1 MALRGRRGHS
11 GLPVRAPVAP
21 ARTAPPLP
29 GTEQQYRAMFENA
42 AVGITRVDLN
52 GVLVDLN
59 QKFCDML
66 GYSRDELLGKTV
78 REITHPDDYGQ
89 GTRYRAE
96 VTHGDAQSRSGEKRF
111 LRKDGSVMWVRRTM
125 SSVYDEAGNPQYV
138 ISVVEDITER
148 KAVEERHRAT
158 FENAPVGIMHTAI
171 DDDQILHANAKLSDM
186 LGYSLDELMR
196 MKTDDFIHPE
206 YVGTDQPKYRERLLK
221 GEMNAF
227 SSERLYRRKDG
238 SDLWV
243 NRTVSLARDSAGEPL
258 YFIRIIEDIT
268 ERKHAEEA
276 VARER
281 VLLRTIIDTVPDFI
295 YVKDADGRFRLA
307 NKAWLRERNI
317 VNGDIAG
324 KTVFEVFSGE
334 LAGKME
340 LQDETVVRTGIPV
353 LDMEQRIVLKAPEG
367 QPEKA
372 QWTSITKVPMRDTS
386 GEIVGTVGISRD
398 ITERKR
404 SEEALRASEEI
415 LRATF
420 DQASV
425 GISFST
431 PDLRFLQMND
441 RYCEIVGYSREELME
456 MDVLDVQLPDE
467 VEKLKDAC
475 AKLVSGAIASNVREK
490 QLMRKD
496 GTTVWCE
503 VSTSVVRNL
512 DGTPRH
518 FVTLA
523 QDISE
528 QKMAELRQVME
539 HSVTRV
545 LAEASTAE
553 EAMPQLIRTV
563 CESLGWACGAHWQW
577 DESHEQ
583 LRIAGSWHIGVP
595 EVAEFVAISA
605 GTVNEAPAWSGE
617 APKTKTGGLVRR
629 VWLGGAPAWIPDV
642 TREPGF
648 RRGENAVRAGLHCA
662 FGFPILADHR
672 PLGVLEFFGRD
683 IKQPDET
690 LLQAVQAIGRQIGL
704 FIQRKEAEQA
714 LRRSEERYRDLFE
727 ASPLPMWVWDD
738 ETLDIL
744 AVNQAAVQH
753 YGYSRDGF
761 LRMNVRDLWVPTDA
775 ARYEEHI
782 SNRGERQNLQL
793 QRRHRT
799 RDGRIIDVEV
809 TARGFVLSGRTTWLT
824 LINDITDR
832 KRAEAALRESEE
844 QFKQLAGNIPQ
855 VFWITDVSHR
865 GTIYISPAAAL
876 MLGRPLEELYRRPR
890 SLVKAVHPEDRRRV
904 HDARKFAM
912 RGGYDETYRVVR
924 PDGTIRW
931 VNDRAFPVQDAS
943 GRVYRIAGIA
953 EDVTEKKFAEE
964 QLMQLAHYDVL
975 TRLPN
980 RALFY
985 DRMKQAL
992 AQARRNQ
999 WTVGVMFIDLDR
1011 FKNVNDTLGHAVGD
1025 QLLQQVSE
1033 RLTRSVRAGDT
1044 VGRLGGD
1051 EFAIVLSNFS
1061 SAQDANLVAQK
1072 IMAGFDEPFRL
1083 EGSDIYATASIG
1095 ITLFPDDSA
1104 DQDTLIRN
1112 ADAAM
1117 YRAKEAGRNS
1127 YQFYTSGMN
1136 ARAVETLSL
1145 ESSLRRALERGEFLL
1160 HFQPK
1165 ASVADGH
1172 IIGTEALL
1180 RWQHP
1185 ERGLLSPGEFMPVLE
1200 ETGLIVQAGSW
1211 VLRSVCAQIKAW
1223 ERQGIVLLPVAVNLS
1238 ARQFIA
1244 RDFGP
1249 TIRRLLEE
1257 HKIDPVL
1264 LDLEITES
1272 SLMTNTEDAART
1284 LRYLSALGVG
1294 LAIDDFGTGYS
1305 SLSYLK
1311 RFPLDAL
1318 KIDRSFVRDLI
1329 SDVDDATITRAV
1341 ISMAHNLSLKV
1352 IAEGV
1357 ETEAQLAFLAEHG
1370 CDQIQG
1376 YYFSRPLPADE
1387 CGEWLKQKRRLQRVQ
1402 RTAAA
1407 PAAVYSNAK

>member
-1 MALRGRRGHS
+1 LALRRQGGRRG
-11 GLPVRAPVAP
+11 LPARAVAAARAAP
-21 ARTAPPLP
+21 ALP
-29 GTEQQYRAMFENA
+29 GTEQQYRAMFENV
-42 AVGITRVDLN
+42 AVGITRVDLD

-59 QKFCDML
+59 QKFGDML
-66 GYSRDELLGKTV
+66 GYSRAELLGKTI
-78 REITHPDDYGQ
+78 RDITHPDDYGQ

-96 VTHGDAQSRSGEKRF
+96 VTHGDAQSRTGEKRF
-111 LRKDGSVMWVRRTM
+111 LRKDGSVMWARRTM
-125 SSVYDEAGNPQYV
+125 SSVCDEAGNPQYV

-158 FENAPVGIMHTAI
+158 FENAPIGIMHTAI
-171 DDDQILHANAKLSDM
+171 EDDRILHANAKLTEM

-196 MKTDDFIHPE
+196 MKTDDFIHPD
-206 YVGTDQPKYRERLLK
+206 YVGIDQPKYRERLLK
-221 GEMNAF
+221 GEINAF

-243 NRTVSLARDSAGEPL
+243 NRTVSLTRDSAGEPL
-258 YFIRIIEDIT
+258 YFIRIIEDIS
-268 ERKHAEEA
+268 ERKRAEEA

-317 VNGDIAG
+317 VNGDITG
-324 KTVFEVFSGE
+324 KTVFDVFTSP
-334 LAGKME
+334 LAEKMQM
-340 LQDETVVRTGIPV
+340 QDEAVVRTGVPV

-367 QPEKA
+367 KQGKT

-386 GEIVGTVGISRD
+386 GDIVGTVGISRD

-404 SEEALRASEEI
+404 AEEALRASEEI

-441 RYCEIVGYSREELME
+441 RYCDIVGYSREELME
-456 MDVLDVQLPDE
+456 MAVLDVQLPDE
-467 VEKLKDAC
+467 VEKLRSTC
-475 AKLVSGAIASNVREK
+475 GKLVSGQIASSVHEK
-490 QLMRKD
+490 QLVRKD
-496 GTTVWCE
+496 GSTVWCE
-503 VSTSVVRNL
+503 ITMSLVRNL

-518 FVTLA
+518 FVTIT

-528 QKMAELRQVME
+528 QKTAELRQVME

-553 EAMPQLIRTV
+553 EAIPQLIRTI

-577 DESHEQ
+577 DPDREL
-583 LRIAGSWHIGVP
+583 LRVTGSWHIGVP
-595 EVAEFVAISA
+595 GVAEFVAASA
-605 GTVNEAPAWSGE
+605 GTLNEAPAWTGE

-648 RRGENAVRAGLHCA
+648 RRGENAIRAGLHCA
-662 FGFPILADHR
+662 FGFPILAGAR

-714 LRRSEERYRDLFE
+714 LRSSEERYRDLFE
-727 ASPLPMWVWDD
+727 ASPLPIWVWDG

-744 AVNQAAVQH
+744 AVNQAAIQH
-753 YGYSRDGF
+753 YGFTRDEF
-761 LRMNVRDLWVPTDA
+761 LRMNVRDLWESSDA

-782 SNRGERQNLQL
+782 RDRAELHNLQL

-799 RDGRIIDVEV
+799 RDGRAIDVEV
-809 TARGFVLSGRTTWLT
+809 TARRFVLSGRTVWLT
-824 LINDITDR
+824 LVNDITDR

-855 VFWITDVSHR
+855 AFWITDVRHR
-865 GTIYISPAAAL
+865 DTIYISPAAAG
-876 MLGRPLEELYRRPR
+876 MLGRPLQELYRNARC
-890 SLVKAVHPEDRRRV
+890 LVQAVHPEDRRRV

-931 VNDRAFPVQDAS
+931 VNDRAFPVQDES
-943 GRVYRIAGIA
+943 GNVYRIAGIA

-992 AQARRNQ
+992 AQAKRNQ

-1033 RLTRSVRAGDT
+1033 RLSRSVRAGDT

-1061 SAQDANLVAQK
+1061 SVLDANLVAQK

-1095 ITLFPDDSA
+1095 ITLFPDDSS

-1117 YRAKEAGRNS
+1117 YRAKEAGRNA

-1145 ESSLRRALERGEFLL
+1145 ESSLRRALERNEFLL

-1165 ASVADGH
+1165 ASVTDGH

-1185 ERGLLSPGEFMPVLE
+1185 ERGVVSPGEFMRVLE
-1200 ETGLIVQAGSW
+1200 ETGLIMPAGNW

-1223 ERQGIVLLPVAVNLS
+1223 ERQGIGLLPVAVNLS

-1249 TIRRLLEE
+1249 MIRRLLEE
-1257 HKIDPVL
+1257 HRIDPAL

-1284 LRYLSALGVG
+1284 LEYLSSLGVG

-1318 KIDRSFVRDLI
+1318 KIDRSFVRDLTT
-1329 SDVDDATITRAV
+1329 DVDDATITRAV

-1376 YYFSRPLPADE
+1376 YFFSRPLPADE
-1387 CGEWLKQKRRLQRVQ
+1387 CGEWLRQKRRLQRIQ

-1407 PAAVYSNAK
+1407 PAAVFSNAK

>member
-1 MALRGRRGHS
+1 
-11 GLPVRAPVAP
+11 
-21 ARTAPPLP
+21 
-29 GTEQQYRAMFENA
+29 MFENA

-52 GVLVDLN
+52 GVLVDVN

-78 REITHPDDYGQ
+78 GAITHPDDYGQ
-89 GTRYRAE
+89 GARYRAE
-96 VTHGDAQSRSGEKRF
+96 VTQGGTQTRAGEKRF
-111 LRKDGSVMWVRRTM
+111 VRKDGSVLWARRTM
-125 SSVYDEAGNPQYV
+125 SSVNDDTGNPQYV

-158 FENAPVGIMHTAI
+158 FEHAPVGIMHTAI
-171 DDDQILHANAKLSDM
+171 EDDRILHANAKLSEM
-186 LGYSLDELMR
+186 LGYSLGELMQ
-196 MKTDDFIHPE
+196 MTTDDFIHPE
-206 YVGTDQPKYRERLLK
+206 YVGADQPKYREQVLR

-258 YFIRIIEDIT
+258 YFIRIVEDIT

-281 VLLRTIIDTVPDFI
+281 VLLRTIIDTMPDFI
-295 YVKDADGRFRLA
+295 YVKDADGTFRLA
-307 NKAWLRERNI
+307 NKAWLKERNI
-317 VNGDIAG
+317 ASDDITG
-324 KTVFEVFSGE
+324 KTVFDVFSGE
-334 LAGKME
+334 LAGKMQM
-340 LQDETVVRTGIPV
+340 QDEAVVKTGIPV

-367 QPEKA
+367 QQGKT

-441 RYCEIVGYSREELME
+441 RYCEILGYSREELMG
-456 MDVLDVQLPDE
+456 MAVLDVQLPDE
-467 VEKLKDAC
+467 VEGLKEAC
-475 AKLVSGAIASNVREK
+475 RKLVSGAIASNVREK
-490 QLMRKD
+490 QLVRKD
-496 GTTVWCE
+496 GSTVWCE

-518 FVTLA
+518 FVTIA

-528 QKMAELRQVME
+528 QKLAEIRQIME

-545 LAEASTAE
+545 LAEAPTAQ
-553 EAMPQLIRTV
+553 EAMPQLIRTI

-577 DESHEQ
+577 DAGKEL
-583 LRIAGSWHIGVP
+583 LRVAGSWHIGVP

-617 APKTKTGGLVRR
+617 APKTKTGGLVRQ
-629 VWLGGAPAWIPDV
+629 VWLAGAPAWIPDV

-662 FGFPILADHR
+662 FGFPILADAR

-690 LLQAVQAIGRQIGL
+690 LLQAVEAIGRQIGL

-738 ETLDIL
+738 ETLEIL
-744 AVNQAAVQH
+744 AVNQAAVDH
-753 YGYSRDGF
+753 YGYTRDEF
-761 LRMNVRDLWVPTDA
+761 LRMTLRELWVTGEGTG
-775 ARYEEHI
+775 YEDSIRDRSRLE
-782 SNRGERQNLQL
+782 NMRL

-799 RDGRIIDVEV
+799 KDGRVIDVEA
-809 TARGFVLSGRTTWLT
+809 TARGFVLSGRTAWLS
-824 LINDITDR
+824 LISDITDR
-832 KRAEAALRESEE
+832 RRAETALRESEE

-855 VFWITDVSHR
+855 VFWITDIHHQN
-865 GTIYISPAAAL
+865 TIYISPAASL
-876 MLGRPLEELYRRPR
+876 MLGRPLEELYRRSR

-931 VNDRAFPVQDAS
+931 VNDRAFPVQDES
-943 GRVYRIAGIA
+943 GKVYRIAGIA

-964 QLMQLAHYDVL
+964 QLLQLAHYDVL

-992 AQARRNQ
+992 AQAKRNQ

-1083 EGSDIYATASIG
+1083 EGSDIYVTASIG
-1095 ITLFPDDSA
+1095 ITLYPNDSA

-1127 YQFYTSGMN
+1127 FQFYTSGMN
-1136 ARAVETLSL
+1136 ERAVATLSL
-1145 ESSLRRALERGEFLL
+1145 ESSLRRALDRNEFLL

-1165 ASVADGH
+1165 VSVADGH
-1172 IIGTEALL
+1172 IVGTEALL
-1180 RWQHP
+1180 RWKHP
-1185 ERGLLSPGEFMPVLE
+1185 ERGMLSPGEFMPVLE
-1200 ETGLIVQAGSW
+1200 ETGLIAPAGNW

-1223 ERQGIVLLPVAVNLS
+1223 ERQGIPLLPVAVNLS
-1238 ARQFIA
+1238 ARQFIV

-1249 TIRRLLEE
+1249 SIRRLLEE
-1257 HKIDPVL
+1257 HKIDPAL
-1264 LDLEITES
+1264 LELEITES
-1272 SLMTNTEDAART
+1272 SLMTNTEEAART
-1284 LRYLSALGVG
+1284 LEFLSALGVG

-1311 RFPLDAL
+1311 RFPLDSL
-1318 KIDRSFVRDLI
+1318 KIDRSFVRDLTT
-1329 SDVDDATITRAV
+1329 DVDDATITRAV
-1341 ISMAHNLSLKV
+1341 ISMAHNLSLRV

-1376 YYFSRPLPADE
+1376 YYFSRPLSADD
-1387 CGEWLKQKRRLQRVQ
+1387 CAEWIRQKRRLQRLQ
-1402 RTAAA
+1402 R
-1407 PAAVYSNAK
+1407 PAATPVQVYSNAK

>member
-1 MALRGRRGHS
+1 
-11 GLPVRAPVAP
+11 
-21 ARTAPPLP
+21 
-29 GTEQQYRAMFENA
+29 MFENA

-59 QKFCDML
+59 QKFCEML

-78 REITHPDDYGQ
+78 RDITHPDDYGQ

-96 VTHGDAQSRSGEKRF
+96 VTDGGAQSRSGEKRF
-111 LRKDGSVMWVRRTM
+111 LRKDGSVMWARRTM
-125 SSVYDEAGNPQYV
+125 SSVYDGAGNPQYV

-148 KAVEERHRAT
+148 KAAEERHRAT
-158 FENAPVGIMHTAI
+158 FEHAPVGIMHTAI
-171 DDDQILHANAKLSDM
+171 EDNKILHANAKLSEM
-186 LGYSLDELMR
+186 LGYSPGELMR
-196 MKTDDFIHPE
+196 MATDDFIHPE
-206 YVGTDQPKYRERLLK
+206 YIGTDQPKYRERLLN
-221 GEMNAF
+221 GEISAF

-258 YFIRIIEDIT
+258 YFIRIVEDIT
-268 ERKHAEEA
+268 ERKRAEEA

-295 YVKDADGRFRLA
+295 HVKDADGTFQLA
-307 NKAWLRERNI
+307 NKAWLRERN
-317 VNGDIAG
+317 VTESDIAG
-324 KTVFEVFSGE
+324 KTVFDVFSGD
-334 LAGKME
+334 LAGKMH
-340 LQDETVVRTGIPV
+340 LQDEAVVRTGVPV
-353 LDMEQRIVLKAPEG
+353 LDLEQQVVLKGREGAPG
-367 QPEKA
+367 RT

-386 GEIVGTVGISRD
+386 GAVVGTVGISRD

-441 RYCEIVGYSREELME
+441 RYCEIVGYSRDELME
-456 MDVLDVQLPDE
+456 MSALDVQLPGE
-467 VEKLKDAC
+467 VGQLKDAC
-475 AKLVSGAIASNVREK
+475 AKLVSGAIASSVREK
-490 QLMRKD
+490 QLVRKD
-496 GTTVWCE
+496 GSTVWCE
-503 VSTSVVRNL
+503 VSTSLVRNL

-518 FVTLA
+518 FVTIA

-545 LAEASTAE
+545 LAEAVTAV
-553 EAMPQLIRTV
+553 EAMPQLIRTI

-577 DESHEQ
+577 DPDRE
-583 LRIAGSWHIGVP
+583 LLMVTGSWHIGVP

-605 GTVNEAPAWSGE
+605 GTVNEAPAWTGE

-629 VWLGGAPAWIPDV
+629 VWQGGAPAWIPDV

-662 FGFPILADHR
+662 FGFPILADAR

-683 IKQPDET
+683 IQQPDET

-738 ETLDIL
+738 ATLDIL
-744 AVNQAAVQH
+744 AVNQAAVDH
-753 YGYSRDGF
+753 YGYTRDEF
-761 LRMNVRDLWVPTDA
+761 LLMNVRDVWEPTDA

-782 SNRGERQNLQL
+782 RNRADRNNLQL
-793 QRRHRT
+793 LRRHRT

-809 TARGFVLSGRTTWLT
+809 TARGFVLSGRAVWLT
-824 LINDITDR
+824 LVNDITDR

-844 QFKQLAGNIPQ
+844 QFKQLADNIPQ
-855 VFWITDVSHR
+855 VFWITDIRHR
-865 GTIYISPAAAL
+865 DTIYISPAAAL
-876 MLGRPLEELYRRPR
+876 MLGRPLEELYRRR
-890 SLVKAVHPEDRRRV
+890 NALVKAVHPEDRRRV
-904 HDARKFAM
+904 HDARRFAM

-931 VNDRAFPVQDAS
+931 VNDRAFPVHDGS
-943 GRVYRIAGIA
+943 GKVYRIAGIA

-992 AQARRNQ
+992 AQAKRNQ

-1011 FKNVNDTLGHAVGD
+1011 FKNVNDTLGHSVGD

-1033 RLTRSVRAGDT
+1033 RLSKSVRAGDT

-1072 IMAGFDEPFRL
+1072 IMAEFDEPFRL
-1083 EGSDIYATASIG
+1083 EGSDIYVTASIG
-1095 ITLFPDDSA
+1095 ITLYPNDSL
-1104 DQDTLIRN
+1104 DQDTLIKN

-1136 ARAVETLSL
+1136 ERAVETLSL
-1145 ESSLRRALERGEFLL
+1145 ESNLRRALERNEFLL

-1165 ASVADGH
+1165 ASVTDGH

-1200 ETGLIVQAGSW
+1200 ETGLIAPAGNW

-1257 HKIDPVL
+1257 HKIDPIL
-1264 LDLEITES
+1264 LELEITES

-1284 LRYLSALGVG
+1284 LEYLSALGVG

-1318 KIDRSFVRDLI
+1318 KIDRSFVRDI
-1329 SDVDDATITRAV
+1329 TNDVDDATITRAV

-1387 CGEWLKQKRRLQRVQ
+1387 CGEWLKQKRRLQRTQ
-1402 RTAAA
+1402 RPAAA
-1407 PAAVYSNAK
+1407 PATVFSNAK

>member
-1 MALRGRRGHS
+1 MARGAARYRNKKTALQRRRGRG
-11 GLPVRAPVAP
+11 GLPVRVPVAP

-78 REITHPDDYGQ
+78 KDITHPDDYGQ

-96 VTHGDAQSRSGEKRF
+96 VTEGGAQSRSGEKRF
-111 LRKDGSVMWVRRTM
+111 LRKDGSVMWARRTM
-125 SSVYDEAGNPQYV
+125 SSVNDAAGNPQYV

-148 KAVEERHRAT
+148 KAVEERHRVT

-171 DDDQILHANAKLSDM
+171 DDDRILHANAKLSEM
-186 LGYSLDELMR
+186 LSYTLDELMR
-196 MKTDDFIHPE
+196 MRTDDFIHPE
-206 YVGTDQPKYRERLLK
+206 YVGIDQPKYRERLLR
-221 GEMNAF
+221 GEINAF

-268 ERKHAEEA
+268 ERKRAEEA

-295 YVKDADGRFRLA
+295 YVKDADGTFRLA

-317 VNGDIAG
+317 VNDDIAG
-324 KTVFEVFSGE
+324 KTVFDVFSGE
-334 LAGKME
+334 LAGKMA
-340 LQDETVVRTGIPV
+340 LQDETVIRTGIPV
-353 LDMEQRIVLKAPEG
+353 LDLEQRIVLKAPEG
-367 QPEKA
+367 KQGKT
-372 QWTSITKVPMRDTS
+372 QWTSITKVPMRDMS
-386 GEIVGTVGISRD
+386 GDIVGTVGISRD

-404 SEEALRASEEI
+404 AEEALRANEEN

-425 GISFST
+425 GISFAS

-441 RYCEIVGYSREELME
+441 RYCEIVGYSRDELMKLG
-456 MDVLDVQLPDE
+456 VLDIQTPGE
-467 VEKLKDAC
+467 VENVRKVCRKLIE
-475 AKLVSGAIASNVREK
+475 GGIASTVREK
-490 QLMRKD
+490 PIVRKD
-496 GTTVWCE
+496 GSAGWCQ
-503 VSTSVVRNL
+503 VSTSLVRNL
-512 DGTPRH
+512 DGSPRH
-518 FVTLA
+518 FVTIT

-528 QKMAELRQVME
+528 QKAAELREAME
-539 HSVTRV
+539 HSITRL

-553 EAMPQLIRTV
+553 EAIPLLIRTI

-577 DESHEQ
+577 EPGLEM
-583 LRIAGSWHIGVP
+583 LRISGSWHIAVP

-617 APKTKTGGLVRR
+617 APKTRSGGLVRR
-629 VWLGGAPAWIPDV
+629 VWLSGAPAWIPDV
-642 TREPGF
+642 TREAGF
-648 RRGENAVRAGLHCA
+648 RRGDSAVRAGLRCA
-662 FGFPILADHR
+662 FGFPILADAR

-690 LLQAVQAIGRQIGL
+690 LLQAVQAIGRQIGG

-727 ASPLPMWVWDD
+727 ASPMPMWVWDD
-738 ETLDIL
+738 ETLNIL
-744 AVNQAAVQH
+744 AVNQAAVTH
-753 YGYSRDGF
+753 YGYMRDEF
-761 LRMNVRDLWVPTDA
+761 LRMNVRDLWVPEDA
-775 ARYEEHI
+775 ERYEETI
-782 SNRGERQNLQL
+782 RDRARLQNLQML
-793 QRRHRT
+793 RRHHT
-799 RDGRIIDVEV
+799 KDGRTIDVEV
-809 TARGFVLSGRTTWLT
+809 TAREFVLSGRTAWLT

-844 QFKQLAGNIPQ
+844 QFKQLADNIPQ
-855 VFWITDVSHR
+855 VFWITDIRHR
-865 GTIYISPAAAL
+865 NTIYISPAAAV
-876 MLGRPLEELYRRPR
+876 MLGQPLQELYRDPR
-890 SLVKAVHPEDRRRV
+890 SLVRAVHPEDRRRV

-924 PDGTIRW
+924 SDGTIRW
-931 VNDRAFPVQDAS
+931 VNDRAFPVQDES
-943 GRVYRIAGIA
+943 GNVYRIAGIA

-992 AQARRNQ
+992 AQAKRNQ

-1033 RLTRSVRAGDT
+1033 RLTRALRAGDT

-1061 SAQDANLVAQK
+1061 SALDANLVAQK

-1083 EGSDIYATASIG
+1083 EGSDIYVTASIG
-1095 ITLFPDDSA
+1095 ITLYPDDSA

-1136 ARAVETLSL
+1136 ARAVE
-1145 ESSLRRALERGEFLL
+1145 RPADRDRAAIGGECAIFERVGGEL
-1160 HFQPK
+1160 
-1165 ASVADGH
+1165 
-1172 IIGTEALL
+1172 
-1180 RWQHP
+1180 
-1185 ERGLLSPGEFMPVLE
+1185 
-1200 ETGLIVQAGSW
+1200 VQA
-1211 VLRSVCAQIKAW
+1211 
-1223 ERQGIVLLPVAVNLS
+1223 ERDGDCLL
-1238 ARQFIA
+1238 
-1244 RDFGP
+1244 G
-1249 TIRRLLEE
+1249 
-1257 HKIDPVL
+1257 
-1264 LDLEITES
+1264 
-1272 SLMTNTEDAART
+1272 
-1284 LRYLSALGVG
+1284 G
-1294 LAIDDFGTGYS
+1294 
-1305 SLSYLK
+1305 
-1311 RFPLDAL
+1311 
-1318 KIDRSFVRDLI
+1318 
-1329 SDVDDATITRAV
+1329 
-1341 ISMAHNLSLKV
+1341 
-1352 IAEGV
+1352 
-1357 ETEAQLAFLAEHG
+1357 
-1370 CDQIQG
+1370 
-1376 YYFSRPLPADE
+1376 
-1387 CGEWLKQKRRLQRVQ
+1387 
-1402 RTAAA
+1402 
-1407 PAAVYSNAK
+1407 